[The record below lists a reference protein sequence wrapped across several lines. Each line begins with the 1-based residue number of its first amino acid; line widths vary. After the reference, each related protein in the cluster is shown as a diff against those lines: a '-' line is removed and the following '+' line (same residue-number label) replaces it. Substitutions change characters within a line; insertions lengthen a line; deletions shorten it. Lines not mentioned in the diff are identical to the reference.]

1 VYLQTLLRLDD
12 ELQAKLVI
20 DIEALKPSFPATASN
35 APSVAGKDEFRR
47 RDSVSDSTIHGGV
60 TLGEGIGGVAS
71 QYNRVPLTKESLDLM
86 DAPIPSGMLASEFA
100 YHGLAPAHLKEMHE
114 ARELLDQIYSEIKK
128 SFLDGPC

>member
-1 VYLQTLLRLDD
+1 MRLDD
-12 ELQAKLVI
+12 ELQAKLVT

-35 APSVAGKDEFRR
+35 APSAVGKDEFKRR
-47 RDSVSDSTIHGGV
+47 SSVSDSTFQGGV
-60 TLGEGIGGVAS
+60 PLGEGIGGVGS

-114 ARELLDQIYSEIKK
+114 ARELLDQIYTEIKK
-128 SFLDGPC
+128 SFLDDLY